1 MAPCS
6 LFEKY
11 QGFGG
16 TCSIHPHRGRPEN
29 ACSRLFRNI
38 SDSDTLL
45 LSTATHVAV
54 ECYSRYSVQISAQK
68 TAVIPE
74 IPAGFRTPFK
84 NMLGTYVKLRHDRY
98 VHVLSNLIS
107 HSMKANDGSRQ
118 ILQSTALQYSAFGNR
133 HKLMPDTHLNAS
145 FETIAA
151 LL

>member
-16 TCSIHPHRGRPEN
+16 TCRIHLHSGRPEN
-29 ACSRLFRNI
+29 ACRRLLRNT

-45 LSTATHVAV
+45 PIYTTHVAV
-54 ECYSRYSVQISAQK
+54 EWYSRYSVQISAPK

-74 IPAGFRTPFK
+74 APAGFRTPFK

-107 HSMKANDGSRQ
+107 HSMKATDGVAKYSKVLPFNIQPLVIVTNRCQ
-118 ILQSTALQYSAFGNR
+118 IHT
-133 HKLMPDTHLNAS
+133 
-145 FETIAA
+145 
-151 LL
+151 